1 VNQKQK
7 NLTENLTENHQVQTG
22 KTPSLETI
30 PEDKANWFDLM
41 VLFLLYASYV
51 GYVYYMVT

>member
-7 NLTENLTENHQVQTG
+7 NLTEKHQTQTG

-41 VLFLLYASYV
+41 ILFLLYASYV